1 MSAHYLMPT
10 YNRQPISFTRGSGSW
25 LYTQD
30 DTPYLDALTG
40 IAVCG
45 LGHCHPQVTDAIQQQ
60 AATLVHTSNLY
71 RIDWQERA
79 GAALCTAAQMDS
91 VFFANSGAEAN
102 EAALK
107 LARLYAYQQGFK
119 RPKVIVM
126 EQSFHGRTLLS
137 LSATANPK
145 AREGFF
151 TLDDDF
157 IRVPF
162 GDIEAVKQAAL
173 EHDDICALFV
183 EPIQG
188 EGGLNTAANGFAYL
202 EQLQAECDVHDWLFM
217 IDEVQ
222 TGNGRTG
229 KYFAYQHS
237 NARPDVLTT
246 AKGLGNGFPVGA
258 CMVRGRANG
267 LFGAGSHGS
276 TYGGTP
282 LASRV
287 VHSVYDVLTNSDI
300 MDNAVTEGQFIRE
313 SMTNALGQH
322 GVSSRGAGMM
332 IGIALP
338 ATMDCSQLVDHARDE
353 HKLIINVTGGH
364 VIRLLPPLNISHN
377 ESEQVVERLLNLLQP
392 LF

>member
-1 MSAHYLMPT
+1 MSATYLMPT

-45 LGHCHPQVTDAIQQQ
+45 LGHCHPQVTAAIQQQ
-60 AATLVHTSNLY
+60 AGILVHTSNLFG
-71 RIDWQERA
+71 IDWQERA

-107 LARLYAYQQGFK
+107 LARLYAHNKGFK

-126 EQSFHGRTLLS
+126 EQAFHGRTLLS

-145 AREGFF
+145 ARAGFF
-151 TLDDDF
+151 TLDEDF

-162 GDIEAVKQAAL
+162 GDIAAIQQVAT
-173 EHDDICALFV
+173 EHDDICAIFV

-202 EQLQAECDVHDWLFM
+202 EELQAECAAHDWLFM

-237 NARPDVLTT
+237 KARPDVLTT

-258 CMVRGRANG
+258 CMVSGRAKD

-282 LASRV
+282 LASLV
-287 VHSVYDVLTNSDI
+287 VHSVYEVLANSDI
-300 MDNAVTEGQFIRE
+300 MQNSVREGQFIRDTMSDE
-313 SMTNALGQH
+313 LKQYGITG
-322 GVSSRGAGMM
+322 RGAGTM
-332 IGIALP
+332 IGIVLP
-338 ATMDCSQLVDHARDE
+338 ETMDCSQLVDKARDE
-353 HKLIINVTGGH
+353 QQLIINVTGGH
-364 VIRLLPPLNISHN
+364 VIRLLPPLNISRN
-377 ESEQVVERLLNLLQP
+377 ESEQVVERLVNLLKP